1 MIQISNSIQGSVA
14 NPASNAMNRLPYG
27 SWARFSLV
35 AILVLLIVS
44 TALWLGYTD
53 HHLPEVDASRASHQN
68 STASDPV
75 ISGEAEIVRILARHG
90 ADGSEL
96 PRETVLSSV
105 VHRGALSGP
114 DLESLQDKLKVMRD
128 MADQSLRDSRADA
141 SDSSAILAEAK
152 SMLRSATRQDA
163 LHALD
168 QGTYIV
174 SFAGDATPPLTLP
187 ESEVIRVLGHGKD
200 GVPATITIIIPW
212 ASHPRTAEAR
222 SYFDSVLSWDD
233 SEKARKFNELPDVQR
248 HELAQRIARIME
260 NPQSTDEERRFV
272 RETIGFATNLQRAS
286 AIVIVPDR
294 R

>member
-1 MIQISNSIQGSVA
+1 
-14 NPASNAMNRLPYG
+14 MNRLPYG
-27 SWARFSLV
+27 PWVRFPSV
-35 AILVLLIVS
+35 AIVVVLIVS
-44 TALWLGYTD
+44 TALWLAHTD
-53 HHLPEVDASRASHQN
+53 PQPPAAGA
-68 STASDPV
+68 STASRTSDNAAEPV
-75 ISGEAEIVRILARHG
+75 RSDEGEIVRIMALHH
-90 ADGSEL
+90 ADGSDL

-128 MADQSLRDSRADA
+128 DAVQSLRDSRADA

-222 SYFDSVLSWDD
+222 SYFESVLSWDD

-248 HELAQRIARIME
+248 HELAERITRIME

-272 RETIGFATNLQRAS
+272 RNTIGFATNLQRAS